1 MRQGSNVKRSRNRGS
16 RRGHNPRSHTLDSN
30 GPSVRIRGN
39 ANQIYE
45 KYQQLARDAQA
56 SGDRINAENLMQ
68 HAEHYYRLAS
78 AAAANGADPRRG
90 QPPRTNGHAPEA
102 EDGAEQPAPQAAAE
116 EPAAPAAPAES
127 DDQNEPEP
135 QPA

>member
-1 MRQGSNVKRSRNRGS
+1 MRQGSNVKRSRNRGA
-16 RRGHNPRSHTLDSN
+16 RRGGNPRSHTLDSN

-39 ANQIYE
+39 AHQIYE
-45 KYQQLARDAQA
+45 KYQQLARDATA
-56 SGDRINAENLMQ
+56 SGDRIGAENLMQ

-78 AAAANGADPRRG
+78 AASANGADPRRG
-90 QPPRTNGHAPEA
+90 QPPRTNGHATPHAEGATGQPQPEPEA
-102 EDGAEQPAPQAAAE
+102 EEKPDLVA
-116 EPAAPAAPAES
+116 

>member
-1 MRQGSNVKRSRNRGS
+1 MRQGSNVKRSRNRGA

-39 ANQIYE
+39 AHQIYE

-56 SGDRINAENLMQ
+56 SGDRIGAENLMQ
-68 HAEHYYRLAS
+68 HGEHYYRMANV
-78 AAAANGADPRRG
+78 AGANGADPRRSQ
-90 QPPRTNGHAPEA
+90 QPPTNGHAVPES
-102 EDGAEQPAPQAAAE
+102 EDGSGQVADAENP
-116 EPAAPAAPAES
+116 APAAS
-127 DDQNEPEP
+127 DDQDEPEP

>member
-1 MRQGSNVKRSRNRGS
+1 MRQGSNVKRSRNRGA

-39 ANQIYE
+39 AHQIYE

-56 SGDRINAENLMQ
+56 SGDRIGAENLMQ
-68 HAEHYYRLAS
+68 HGEHYYRMANV
-78 AAAANGADPRRG
+78 AGANGVDPRRG
-90 QPPRTNGHAPEA
+90 QGQEPQTNGHVAPESDESAGQVAKA
-102 EDGAEQPAPQAAAE
+102 EG
-116 EPAAPAAPAES
+116 AAPVAGE
-127 DDQNEPEP
+127 DQDEPEP

>member
-1 MRQGSNVKRSRNRGS
+1 MRQGSNVKRSRNRGA

-56 SGDRINAENLMQ
+56 SGDRIGAENLMQ
-68 HAEHYYRLAS
+68 HAEHYYRLANL
-78 AAAANGADPRRG
+78 AGANGADPRRAH
-90 QPPRTNGHAPEA
+90 QPRANGHALESGEEPERS
-102 EDGAEQPAPQAAAE
+102 AEQADGGESPAPVA
-116 EPAAPAAPAES
+116 S
-127 DDQNEPEP
+127 DDQSEPEP